1 MVTAGAPEPWP
12 HWPPA
17 FLFCLQV
24 NHAGII
30 SHACQV
36 SSLVTI
42 QPVHLQFNAL
52 REPLIDINVLFHV
65 SYTQPAFPWEDI
77 NIHVISDAK
86 AALGSG
92 PHKRFTNLALGQTS
106 CLLHRH

>member
-52 REPLIDINVLFHV
+52 REPLIDIKDMCFSMFHTH
-65 SYTQPAFPWEDI
+65 SL
-77 NIHVISDAK
+77 HS
-86 AALGSG
+86 LG
-92 PHKRFTNLALGQTS
+92 RTLTFT
-106 CLLHRH
+106 